1 MTIAVDMGRKA
12 NKQTNKHSNT
22 TDGSQPYQESNGEHN
37 FPPIQTSFVEESVSD
52 QMQLLGTVAWLIE
65 VLLGVKKVHC
75 VLGSILVSGTF
86 FSEDLA
92 MKTFLWLFSEFSS
105 SSADPRRAVNC

>member
-1 MTIAVDMGRKA
+1 MFYSNRSEVLIVG
-12 NKQTNKHSNT
+12 QSNT

-65 VLLGVKKVHC
+65 VLLGVKKV
-75 VLGSILVSGTF
+75 LGSILVSGTF

-92 MKTFLWLFSEFSS
+92 MKTFLWLFFLYS
-105 SSADPRRAVNC
+105 

>member
-1 MTIAVDMGRKA
+1 MLLG
-12 NKQTNKHSNT
+12 NSNT
-22 TDGSQPYQESNGEHN
+22 TDGSQTYQESNGEHN
-37 FPPIQTSFVEESVSD
+37 FPPIQTSFVVESVSD

-65 VLLGVKKVHC
+65 VLLGLKKVPC

-92 MKTFLWLFSEFSS
+92 MTTFLWLFFIFGWSKKSS
-105 SSADPRRAVNC
+105 